1 MTKAPESAPFSRGSL
16 AALLLSVATVA
27 AGYGIVLPILPLM
40 LQVIDGPNATAAV
53 ARHTGLL
60 TALHAVALFLF
71 APLWGWLSDRH
82 GRRPI
87 LIIGLMGFGI
97 SLLVSSLKPSIELL
111 YAERFLTGAFAA
123 AITPVA
129 AAAIADQGGSDEWRA
144 RHLAWLGMASISGF
158 LLGPMLS
165 GSLAALSKVLAS
177 TEADVRQSYELPFVV
192 VASTALI
199 AALAVR
205 LSITNQV
212 SAPTLQTSAPTP
224 SLDVN
229 AQAIWML
236 RAVSFI
242 VAAGVGTFEVGL
254 ALRGNQ
260 DLGMDPRRIAFMFT
274 TCSLVMFM
282 VQAVVFSPMIKPDS
296 TRWFIAPALAV
307 MAIALFLVPRAGEY
321 ASLLGLIA
329 IVAASAGVLS
339 PILTYW
345 VSLESGHSKGAELG
359 KQTAVTSLGQALGSF
374 LGGSLFASTVIPGAS
389 FVLTAIVLAAAAIAC
404 RGLPGRLSYERAIA
418 DAPRPNKA
426 LSSRSS
432 PGASQKEDY
441 P

>member
-1 MTKAPESAPFSRGSL
+1 MTHAAENTSFSGGSL
-16 AALLLSVATVA
+16 AVLLLSVSTVA

-40 LQVIDGPNATAAV
+40 LQAIDGPNATAAV

-60 TALHAVALFLF
+60 TALHALALFLF
-71 APLWGWLSDRH
+71 APLWGWLSDRQ

-87 LIIGLMGFGI
+87 LIIGLIGFGI
-97 SLLVSSLKPSIELL
+97 SLLVSSLKPSIGLL

-129 AAAIADQGGSDEWRA
+129 AAVIADQGGSDEWRA
-144 RHLAWLGMASISGF
+144 RHLTWVGMAGISGF

-165 GSLAALSKVLAS
+165 GSLAALSSVSSS
-177 TEADVRQSYELPFVV
+177 TEAGARQSYELPFFVI
-192 VASTALI
+192 ASIALV

-205 LSITNQV
+205 LWIPNQV
-212 SAPTLQTSAPTP
+212 SKPTLQTFASAP
-224 SLDVN
+224 SLDSN
-229 AQAIWML
+229 SQTIWML

-260 DLGMDPRRIAFMFT
+260 DLGMDPRRVALMFT
-274 TCSLVMFM
+274 TCSLVMFL
-282 VQAVVFSPMIKPDS
+282 VQAAVFSPIVKPQS
-296 TRWFIAPALAV
+296 TRWFIAPALIV
-307 MAIALFLVPRAGEY
+307 MAIALFLVPRTSEFTA
-321 ASLLGLIA
+321 LIA
-329 IVAASAGVLS
+329 IVAVVAASAGVVS

-374 LGGSLFASTVIPGAS
+374 AGGWLFANTVIPAPS
-389 FVLTAIVLAAAAIAC
+389 FVLTAILLAGAAFAC
-404 RGLPGRLSYERAIA
+404 RGLPERLGYERATA
-418 DAPRPNKA
+418 NARAPGKA
-426 LSSRSS
+426 LLSRSP
-432 PGASQKEDY
+432 PGAGQKEDY